1 MERRAASYREFW
13 PLYLAEHSRP
23 ATRGLHYFGT
33 GLGLALLVSAAFY
46 GDWRLLIAA
55 LLVGYGF
62 AWLGHAFVERNRPAT
77 FRYPLWS
84 FISDFR
90 MFALWLAG
98 RLGRE
103 LVRCGV
109 TGAKSGSPPPTSR
122 P

>member
-1 MERRAASYREFW
+1 MDRRAASYREFW

-33 GLGLALLVSAAFY
+33 GLALALLVSAVFY
-46 GDWRLLIAA
+46 GDWRLVIVA
-55 LLVGYGF
+55 LFCGYGF

-77 FRYPLWS
+77 FRHPLWS

-103 LVRCGV
+103 LKRHGV
-109 TGAKSGSPPPTSR
+109 SGTSQEAPPPA
-122 P
+122 

>member
-1 MERRAASYREFW
+1 MERHAASYREFW

-33 GLGLALLVSAAFY
+33 GLGLAFLAAAVLF
-46 GDWRLLIAA
+46 GDWRLLVVA
-55 LLVGYGF
+55 LFVGYGF
-62 AWLGHAFVERNRPAT
+62 AWLGHALVERNRPAT
-77 FRYPLWS
+77 FRHPFWS

-103 LVRCGV
+103 LKRHGV
-109 TGAKSGSPPPTSR
+109 SGTKPDATLST
-122 P
+122 